1 MKDTLHLSQRSDK
14 YTCTKIRMALKGIQQ
29 SRSKKKKNNKKRD
42 SAPLGKTIYST
53 VNKLIRIP
61 ESPPLPN

>member
-1 MKDTLHLSQRSDK
+1 MYGAQGNTAKQD
-14 YTCTKIRMALKGIQQ
+14 
-29 SRSKKKKNNKKRD
+29 KKNNNKKTD
-42 SAPLGKTIYST
+42 SAPLGKTIHST

>member
-1 MKDTLHLSQRSDK
+1 MYGTQGNTAKQV
-14 YTCTKIRMALKGIQQ
+14 
-29 SRSKKKKNNKKRD
+29 KKKKNNKKTD

>member
-1 MKDTLHLSQRSDK
+1 MYGAQGNTAKQV
-14 YTCTKIRMALKGIQQ
+14 
-29 SRSKKKKNNKKRD
+29 KKKEQKKKTD
-42 SAPLGKTIYST
+42 SAPLGKTIHST

>member
-1 MKDTLHLSQRSDK
+1 
-14 YTCTKIRMALKGIQQ
+14 MALKGIQQ
-29 SRSKKKKNNKKRD
+29 SRSKKKEQQKKTD

>member
-1 MKDTLHLSQRSDK
+1 MYGTQGNTAKQV
-14 YTCTKIRMALKGIQQ
+14 
-29 SRSKKKKNNKKRD
+29 KKKRRTKKTD